1 MKLNV
6 SIKGADKVMKEF
18 IKRGTN
24 APGNVDKVA
33 ESYTRKMANSSGD
46 MAPVKSGDLEEDI
59 IASPRRL
66 KLGVWE
72 FGSTL
77 AYAKRQEYEHRSKKG
92 FIRKSVWNHRESL
105 RKRIREELSK

>member
-1 MKLNV
+1 MRLNV
-6 SIKGADKVMKEF
+6 SIKGADKVMADFME
-18 IKRGTN
+18 RATN
-24 APGNVDKVA
+24 SPKNVDHVA
-33 ESYTRKMANSSGD
+33 ESYSRKMAEASGE
-46 MAPVKSGDLEEDI
+46 MAPVKSGDLRADV

-77 AYAKRQEYEHRSKKG
+77 AYARRQEYEHKSNKG
-92 FIRKSVWNHRESL
+92 FIRRSVWNNREPF